1 MRDLAVSF
9 AQLAAIIM
17 ILITLAVWTAAFS
30 QWTAADSPRAAGAT
44 AAAKSAESSAILVS
58 DAR

>member
-17 ILITLAVWTAAFS
+17 ILLTLAVWTAAFS
-30 QWTAADSPRAAGAT
+30 QWTSADNPGANARGVST
-44 AAAKSAESSAILVS
+44 QSQAILVS